1 MKKILISLLFL
12 FAFSSQAAQI
22 EPKNIISDFFSSIIK
37 GDVSVAY
44 DKLFSGSSIPAD
56 KPQAVNLLKQQTKNG
71 LSLYGKILGY
81 EFISEEKFGKSIL
94 RYVYILKL
102 EKGPVV
108 WVFYFYKPKDKW
120 ILANVTFNDQL
131 DLLR

>member
-1 MKKILISLLFL
+1 MKKMFICMLFMFTFSL
-12 FAFSSQAAQI
+12 QAAQI
-22 EPKNIISDFFSSIIK
+22 EPKDMISEFFSSIIK
-37 GDVSVAY
+37 GNVSVAY
-44 DKLFSGSSIPAD
+44 DKLFFGSSIPAD

-71 LSLYGKILGY
+71 LSLYGKMLGY
-81 EFISEEKFGKSIL
+81 EYISKEKYGKSIL